1 MPSHARAIVP
11 IRQVLVVIALLSTLP
26 LLSLGRVSYM
36 YLRVPKGTKFYLPWA
51 NHGYVQLLFVRLG
64 VADTSS

>member
-11 IRQVLVVIALLSTLP
+11 IRQVLVVIALLSALP
-26 LLSLGRVSYM
+26 LLSLRQVSYM

-51 NHGYVQLLFVRLG
+51 NHGYV
-64 VADTSS
+64 